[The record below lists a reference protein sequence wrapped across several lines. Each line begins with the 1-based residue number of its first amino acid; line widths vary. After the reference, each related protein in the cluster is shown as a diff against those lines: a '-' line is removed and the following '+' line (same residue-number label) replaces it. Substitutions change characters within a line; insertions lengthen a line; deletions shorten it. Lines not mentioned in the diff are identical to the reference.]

1 MLPAASPAPKRVP
14 TTDPVAV
21 RPMPTNSPALSLWI
35 RAANAGPST
44 RERRVVAA
52 IPVRTLSPI
61 TVVMT
66 TSPSNPGLAELLGFR
81 LYDTAVILA
90 YATRLAGEYSL
101 CNNRSKRLES
111 TAMVI

>member
-1 MLPAASPAPKRVP
+1 MLPAASPVPRRVP
-14 TTDPVAV
+14 TTNPVAV
-21 RPMPTNSPALSLWI
+21 RSMPTNSPALSLWI
-35 RAANAGPST
+35 PAANAGLST

-52 IPVRTLSPI
+52 IPVMALSPI

-81 LYDTAVILA
+81 LYPTAVILA

-111 TAMVI
+111 TAVVI